1 MPKPMPV
8 GIYDLFTMALNVYA
22 VGALIAANFLDLR
35 YDSVHVLHHVDTFVC
50 AFFLLD
56 FMIRL
61 YTAPNRLLYF
71 VTWGWI
77 DLLSSIPFMGNLR
90 WGRLIRVV
98 RMIRVLRDARNAHQ
112 LSSYMLRHR
121 AESAF
126 TTASIL
132 AFLVIVFSSIAIL
145 HCEQAAQDANI
156 HDANDALWWS
166 FVTMTTVGY
175 GDKYPVTSSGRV
187 VAAMT
192 MAVGVGLFG
201 TFAGFVST
209 WFLSPAAEE
218 NEDELESLRTRLAVI
233 ERHLAVLVAQSG
245 AQPLEA
251 ESQPSSADRAA
262 DETTIE
268 TRSADDD
275 G

>member
-61 YTAPNRLLYF
+61 YPAPNRLLYF

-175 GDKYPVTSSGRV
+175 GDVVPITPLGRFLAGCV
-187 VAAMT
+187 SIFGIAM
-192 MAVGVGLFG
+192 
-201 TFAGFVST
+201 FAMPT
-209 WFLSPAAEE
+209 AILSYEFMKEVQGRRRMDSFCPHCG
-218 NEDELESLRTRLAVI
+218 ELIEHTRTRKSDAPN
-233 ERHLAVLVAQSG
+233 RD
-245 AQPLEA
+245 
-251 ESQPSSADRAA
+251 ADN
-262 DETTIE
+262 
-268 TRSADDD
+268 
-275 G
+275 